1 MSDKL
6 REVTYLTVKNLK
18 KSEIVLPG
26 DYSKVFGNYAREL
39 NLDISNQN
47 VILKSVS
54 QDIDMLD
61 SVVKQTNENINTL
74 KVSTQTAKIAI
85 ENKDTESLNNINN
98 DLIKMQEQIL
108 FLEKELFSDSLTKA
122 YNRKWFSDFYLEND
136 KFREN
141 GYLAFIDIDKFK
153 LINDNYGHLL
163 GDLVLKYLVKFLKKE
178 LDYED
183 VNVVRYAGDEF
194 MIIFPKILASKMNI
208 QGVMLN
214 VQEKLSKQILK
225 SGKVSELKFSFS
237 FGLVEFKKADELG
250 YIIEKADEGMYK
262 NKKR

>member
-1 MSDKL
+1 MSNKL
-6 REVTYLTVKNLK
+6 KEVTYLTVKNLK
-18 KSEIVLPG
+18 KSDIVLPG
-26 DYSKVFGNYAREL
+26 DYSKVFGDYAREL

-47 VILKSVS
+47 VILKDVT
-54 QDIDMLD
+54 QDINMID

-74 KVSTQTAKIAI
+74 KVSTQTAKTAI
-85 ENKDTESLNNINN
+85 ENKDTESLDNINN

-141 GYLAFIDIDKFK
+141 GYLAFIDVDKFK
-153 LINDNYGHLL
+153 SINDNFGHLL

-183 VNVVRYAGDEF
+183 VKVIRYAGDEF
-194 MIIFPKILASKMNI
+194 MVVFPKILASKINI

-214 VQEKLSKQILK
+214 VQEKLSKQKLK
-225 SGKVSELKFSFS
+225 SGKVSELKFAFS
-237 FGLVEFKKADELG
+237 FGLVEFKKGDELG
-250 YIIEKADEGMYK
+250 NIIEKADDGMYK